1 MKVNE
6 ENPLGSEKISRLL
19 HDFALP
25 SIIEPYIILLIS
37 FLSGA
42 ALGCTVMRLLM
53 SLCR

>member
-25 SIIEPYIILLIS
+25 SIYYSYAGRSLI
-37 FLSGA
+37 
-42 ALGCTVMRLLM
+42 
-53 SLCR
+53 